1 LAAYRAGQAI
11 VARLA
16 EAEPKDT
23 KWQQDL
29 AESHAKLAM
38 ALRGSGDTA
47 AARAELVAARDI
59 NARLVKLAPDQTD
72 WRGDLTSV
80 EKALTELGE

>member
-1 LAAYRAGQAI
+1 LAAYRAGQAV

-23 KWQQDL
+23 KWQQGL

-38 ALRGSGDTA
+38 ALRGAGDTA
-47 AARAELVAARDI
+47 AARTELVAARDI
-59 NARLVKLAPDQTD
+59 NARLVELAPEQAD
-72 WRGDLTSV
+72 WRNDLASL
-80 EKALTELGE
+80 EKALRELGE